1 MAFGLLP
8 VTFAMSPHILVLYGT
23 THGQSGKIAS
33 AVATSM
39 RAEGAAVTVANVNE
53 VWRHDPRAFTSIV
66 VVAPVHAGKFP
77 GAVRQWARRHRVS
90 LASRPAAFV
99 AVCLA
104 IVHRT
109 PKVDQDL
116 RTILE
121 NFSAATGWRPTETKI
136 VAGALKYTKYGWLTR
151 WMMKRIVA
159 KAGGD
164 VDTSR
169 DFEYTDWDDLHE
181 FSIRFLRQVNAAR
194 SQPAETPGSESGLPE
209 LLVKT

>member
-1 MAFGLLP
+1 
-8 VTFAMSPHILVLYGT
+8 MSPRILVLYAT

-33 AVATSM
+33 AMATSL
-39 RAEGAAVTVANVNE
+39 RAEGATVTLANVNE
-53 VWRHDPRAFTSIV
+53 AWSDEPRDFMAV
-66 VVAPVHAGKFP
+66 LVVAPVHAGRFP
-77 GAVRQWARRHRVS
+77 GAVREWVRRHLTA

-104 IVHRT
+104 IVRRT

-116 RTILE
+116 RAVLDG
-121 NFSAATGWRPTETKI
+121 FSAETGWRPTETKI
-136 VAGALKYTKYGWLTR
+136 VAGALKYTRYSWLTR

-169 DFEYTDWDDLHE
+169 DYEYTDWEDLHD
-181 FSIRFLRQVNAAR
+181 FSVRFLRQFTADLAGRPQIASLN
-194 SQPAETPGSESGLPE
+194 SF
-209 LLVKT
+209 